1 MFRIDGYLDVTITD
15 AYLAQS
21 RFPAQPGE
29 RNERGEMVDVMFS
42 LYLELKDKE
51 GNTDTYDLE
60 FSNRCGIGTRSNSY
74 RTQMS
79 LETLQEI
86 GFNVQTM
93 EEFFMQVVDSP
104 DATNVPNLIGLT
116 CVAKVAKSDKTNKRG
131 EPYYNIKGIYGA
143 NKKPAKVDFAAIR
156 ARFSNP
162 APAPAAPQYQ
172 APAAP
177 APQYQQ
183 PAATAAPAPQYQAS
197 AAPAAPAAP
206 SNPYARR

>member
-29 RNERGEMVDVMFS
+29 RNERGEMVEVLFS

-60 FSNRCGIGTRSNSY
+60 FSNRCGIGTRADSY

-162 APAPAAPQYQ
+162 APAPQYQ

-177 APQYQQ
+177 APQYQ
-183 PAATAAPAPQYQAS
+183 
-197 AAPAAPAAP
+197 APAAPAAP
-206 SNPYARR
+206 ANPYARR

>member
-1 MFRIDGYLDVTITD
+1 MDV
-15 AYLAQS
+15 L
-21 RFPAQPGE
+21 
-29 RNERGEMVDVMFS
+29 FS
-42 LYLELKDKE
+42 LYIELKDKD

-60 FSNRCGIGTRSNSY
+60 FSNRCGIGNRADSY

-104 DATNVPNLIGLT
+104 DATAVPNLIGLA

-183 PAATAAPAPQYQAS
+183 PAAPAPQYQ
-197 AAPAAPAAP
+197 APAAPAAP
-206 SNPYARR
+206 ANPYARR